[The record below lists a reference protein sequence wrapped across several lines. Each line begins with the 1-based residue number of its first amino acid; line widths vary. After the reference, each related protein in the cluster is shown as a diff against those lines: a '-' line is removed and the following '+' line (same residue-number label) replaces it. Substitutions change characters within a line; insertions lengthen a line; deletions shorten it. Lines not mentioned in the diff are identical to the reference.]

1 MSVRSLEARVLF
13 DGQVDPLLALVQF
26 EVDASRYEACDVAS
40 LRFAVRNQ
48 GQKNL
53 WFEVE
58 QPARKWV
65 TLQMR
70 NTQSASSSWTT
81 LFEGRLDH
89 IEYAAEHA
97 CLEMECRDA
106 LAALM
111 DLRVQDAW
119 LNHTQQELLEIMAQA
134 AGLDA
139 TISLP
144 SDQAT
149 LMAGQFWQIEHKR
162 GALMGQHRFQT
173 AADLAFT
180 IAWDA
185 FCDLYAYGT
194 SIICQPLG
202 SAFDAG
208 AQITDMR
215 HAVLETSVARDLQLL
230 SGVVVHMASW
240 DSRQRS
246 TTQVYYDGVSFSQ
259 DAPAGSASIHT
270 FRVPGR
276 RLDELQRLARG
287 KHARIAAHAL
297 SVRIRIPGDIGIAP
311 RNFMTVST
319 GSQEKTLGIDQV
331 ISRFSVEK
339 GFVQQVVLRDRG
351 GET

>member
-1 MSVRSLEARVLF
+1 MNVRNLEARVLF
-13 DGQVDPLLALVQF
+13 DGQVDPALALVQF

-48 GQKNL
+48 GQGNL
-53 WFEVE
+53 WFDVK

-134 AGLDA
+134 AELDA

-180 IAWDA
+180 IARDA
-185 FCDLYAYGT
+185 FCDLYAEGT
-194 SIICQPLG
+194 SLVCQPLG
-202 SAFDAG
+202 SASDAG
-208 AQITDMR
+208 AKITDMR

-246 TTQVYYDGVSFSQ
+246 TTQVYYDGVSFSH

-297 SVRIRIPGDIGIAP
+297 SVRIRIPGVIGIAP
-311 RNFMTVST
+311 RNFMTVVI

>member
-1 MSVRSLEARVLF
+1 MSVRNLEVQVLF
-13 DGQVDPLLALVQF
+13 DGQVDPVLALLQF
-26 EVDASRYEACDVAS
+26 EIDANRYEACDVAS
-40 LRFAVRNQ
+40 LRFAVRDQ
-48 GQKNL
+48 AQQAL
-53 WFEVE
+53 WFETE

-65 TLQMR
+65 ILQMR
-70 NTQSASSSWTT
+70 DTQSVLSSWTT
-81 LFEGRLDH
+81 LFEGRIDH

-97 CLEMECRDA
+97 VLEMECRDA

-111 DLRVQDAW
+111 DLRIQDAW

-139 TISLP
+139 AIALP

-180 IAWDA
+180 IARDS
-185 FCDLYAYGT
+185 FCDLYASGI
-194 SIICQPLG
+194 SIVCQPLG
-202 SAFDAG
+202 SSSDTG
-208 AQITDMR
+208 VQVTDMR
-215 HAVLETSVARDLQLL
+215 NAVLETSVARDLQLL

-246 TTQVYYDGVSFSQ
+246 TTQIYYDGVSFSQ
-259 DAPAGSASIHT
+259 GAPSGNASIHT

-297 SVRIRIPGDIGIAP
+297 SVRIRIPGVPGIAP
-311 RNFMTVST
+311 RNYMTVVT
-319 GSQEKTLGIDQV
+319 GNGEKTLGIDQV
-331 ISRFSVEK
+331 TSRFSVEQ

-351 GET
+351 GGT

>member
-1 MSVRSLEARVLF
+1 MNVRNLEARVLF
-13 DGQVDPLLALVQF
+13 DGQVDPVLALVQF
-26 EVDASRYEACDVAS
+26 EVDASRYETCDVAS

-48 GQKNL
+48 GQGNL

-65 TLQMR
+65 TLQMQ
-70 NTQSASSSWTT
+70 NTQSVSSSWTT

-180 IAWDA
+180 IARDA
-185 FCDLYAYGT
+185 YCDLYAEGT
-194 SIICQPLG
+194 SLICQPLG
-202 SAFDAG
+202 SASDAG
-208 AQITDMR
+208 AQVTDMR

-259 DAPAGSASIHT
+259 DAPAGNASIHT
-270 FRVPGR
+270 FRVPER

-297 SVRIRIPGDIGIAP
+297 SVRIRIPGVIGIAP

-351 GET
+351 GEA

>member
-1 MSVRSLEARVLF
+1 MSIRNLEAQVLF
-13 DGQVDPLLALVQF
+13 DGQVDPVLALLQF
-26 EVDASRYEACDVAS
+26 EIDASRYEACDVAS
-40 LRFAVRNQ
+40 MRFAVRTKAQ
-48 GQKNL
+48 QNL
-53 WFEVE
+53 WFEAE
-58 QPARKWV
+58 QPTRKWV

-70 NTQSASSSWTT
+70 DTQNAVSSWIT

-89 IEYAAEHA
+89 IDYAAEHA
-97 CLEMECRDA
+97 VLEMECRDA

-119 LNHTQQELLEIMAQA
+119 LNHTQQELLQIMAQA
-134 AGLDA
+134 AGLNA
-139 TISLP
+139 TIALP

-180 IAWDA
+180 IARDA
-185 FCDLYAYGT
+185 FCDLYADGT
-194 SIICQPLG
+194 SLVCQPLG
-202 SAFDAG
+202 SVSDANV
-208 AQITDMR
+208 TDMR
-215 HAVLETSVARDLQLL
+215 NAVLETNVARDLQLL

-259 DAPAGSASIHT
+259 EAPVGNASVHT

-276 RLDELQRLARG
+276 RLDELQRLAQG

-297 SVRIRIPGDIGIAP
+297 SVRVRIPGVLGIAP
-311 RNFMTVST
+311 RAFMTVST
-319 GSQEKTLGIDQV
+319 GNGEKTLGIDQV
-331 ISRFSVEK
+331 FSRFSVEQ

-351 GET
+351 GGA

>member
-1 MSVRSLEARVLF
+1 MSVRNLEVQVFF
-13 DGQVDPLLALVQF
+13 DGQVDPVLALLQF
-26 EVDASRYEACDVAS
+26 EIDASRYEACDVAS

-48 GQKNL
+48 GQQNL
-53 WFEVE
+53 WFEVA

-65 TLQMR
+65 ILQMR
-70 NTQSASSSWTT
+70 DTQSVSSDWVT
-81 LFEGRLDH
+81 LFEGRIDH
-89 IEYAAEHA
+89 IEYAAEHGV
-97 CLEMECRDA
+97 LDVECRDA

-111 DLRVQDAW
+111 DLRIQDAW

-139 TISLP
+139 TIALP
-144 SDQAT
+144 SDQGS

-180 IAWDA
+180 IARDA
-185 FCDLYAYGT
+185 FCDLYANGT
-194 SIICQPLG
+194 SIVCQPLG
-202 SAFDAG
+202 SAADAG
-208 AQITDMR
+208 AQIADMR
-215 HAVLETSVARDLQLL
+215 NAVLETSIARDLQLL

-240 DSRQRS
+240 DSCQRS
-246 TTQVYYDGVSFSQ
+246 TTQIYYDGVSFSQ
-259 DAPAGSASIHT
+259 EAPSGNASLHT

-297 SVRIRIPGDIGIAP
+297 SVRIRIPGVLGVAP
-311 RNFMTVST
+311 RNYMTVAT
-319 GSQEKTLGIDQV
+319 GNEEKTLGIDQV
-331 ISRFSVEK
+331 VSRFSVEQ

-351 GET
+351 GGT

>member
-1 MSVRSLEARVLF
+1 MNVRNLEARVLF
-13 DGQVDPLLALVQF
+13 DGQVDPVLALVQF

-48 GQKNL
+48 DQGNL
-53 WFEVE
+53 WFDVE

-70 NTQSASSSWTT
+70 NTQSANSSWTT

-139 TISLP
+139 MILLP

-180 IAWDA
+180 IARDA
-185 FCDLYAYGT
+185 FCDLYVEGT
-194 SIICQPLG
+194 SLICQPLG
-202 SAFDAG
+202 TASDAG
-208 AQITDMR
+208 AQVTDMR

-297 SVRIRIPGDIGIAP
+297 SVRIRIPGVIGIAP
-311 RNFMTVST
+311 RNFMTVVT

-339 GFVQQVVLRDRG
+339 GFVQQIVLRDRG